1 MSKKPDKDDPIEL
14 DIPDGV
20 ADADQSIEILRA
32 WIADGSMMLS
42 LNTDAFGDNVT
53 DWGRI
58 LGEIAHHVAR
68 AAKLQGHMSEHEA
81 LRAVRE
87 GFDATLRA
95 NQPTMS
101 GKVRG
106 RVSH

>member
-1 MSKKPDKDDPIEL
+1 MSAKISSNDPVEL
-14 DIPDGV
+14 DVPDGV
-20 ADADQSIEILRA
+20 PAAKEAVELLRA
-32 WIADGSMMLS
+32 WIADGAMMLS
-42 LNTDAFGDNVT
+42 LNADAFGDRVI

-68 AAKLQGHMSEHEA
+68 SAKLQGHMSEAEA
-81 LRAVRE
+81 LQAVHE
-87 GFDATLRA
+87 GFDATMRS

-106 RVSH
+106 RVNH

>member
-1 MSKKPDKDDPIEL
+1 MSKKPDKDDPVEL
-14 DIPDGV
+14 DLPDGV
-20 ADADQSIEILRA
+20 VGAEQAVEILRT
-32 WIADGSMMLS
+32 WIGDGAMMLS
-42 LNTDAFGDNVT
+42 LNADAFGDRVI

-68 AAKLQGHMSEHEA
+68 SAKLQGHMSEAEA
-81 LRAVRE
+81 LQAVHE
-87 GFDATLRA
+87 GFDATMRA

-106 RVSH
+106 RVNH